1 MTKKPPT
8 TFTIAKITAIK
19 PRITYKFVFFS
30 PAARIAPITEI
41 PEMAFEPD
49 INGVCNVG
57 GILLITSKPIKEAK
71 TSTNRAGSNACV
83 MLILDFGFL
92 AHAEAQRC
100 REKIY
105 NNHGKYP

>member
-1 MTKKPPT
+1 
-8 TFTIAKITAIK
+8 
-19 PRITYKFVFFS
+19 
-30 PAARIAPITEI
+30 
-41 PEMAFEPD
+41 MAFEPD

-92 AHAEAQRC
+92 AHAEAQR
-100 REKIY
+100 EDLQQSWKISLKHSFLCELCASAVRY
-105 NNHGKYP
+105 SVKFIHVN